1 MSKPPGAP
9 AHRQLIAFCG
19 VLILAAGFA
28 SSLHGQPASK
38 PPAAITDAATGSR
51 AILHVDVVGTGANRR
66 LVTAGVFPEGR
77 TLGPLVVG
85 LGATWAPDGT
95 GFAFFDT
102 QLALRLRDRVGRETV
117 LFQGDQNEQ
126 LYLWQPAWS
135 PDGKQIAA
143 LTFVP
148 GATGPL
154 KMSIALIDEN
164 PWVICLVPESKTY
177 DKMISNIQEIR
188 ARGGRVIPI
197 VTEGDAEIIPSYSTP
212 PNKLRWSADGRRIL
226 ISWESAAVLD
236 TKSGTFELLPGGPIV
251 AEWAPGGD
259 AIYYLDVINRDRGPT
274 LAGLYRATLG
284 SGTPPTKLLDQQQ
297 LSFMGLAVTAR
308 VVLGVMTLSPAGTKL
323 AVAFGSG
330 AGDSGRLNVYAIGAA
345 PDSLVT
351 DKPLATF
358 PTEELI
364 AAIEWAPDETQ
375 VAVIAVAK
383 DGVKI
388 RAMNLGTGAW
398 RTLATLGPLDLNGR
412 EAEVLAFKALS
423 WTQ

>member
-9 AHRQLIAFCG
+9 AHRPLLALCG

-38 PPAAITDAATGSR
+38 PPAPIVDAATGSR

-77 TLGPLVVG
+77 QLGAIVVG
-85 LGATWAPDGT
+85 LGATWSPDGT

-102 QLALRLRDRVGRETV
+102 QLALKLRDRAGQETV
-117 LFQGDQNEQ
+117 LFQGDQSEQ

-154 KMSIALIDEN
+154 KMSIALID
-164 PWVICLVPESKTY
+164 VA
-177 DKMISNIQEIR
+177 
-188 ARGGRVIPI
+188 ARKVQSRFGIPRG
-197 VTEGDAEIIPSYSTP
+197 VTSIPSYSTP

-226 ISWESAAVLD
+226 LSWESAAVLD

-259 AIYYLDVINRDRGPT
+259 AIYYLDVTNRDRPPGPT
-274 LAGLYRATLG
+274 LAGLYRTKLG
-284 SGTPPTKLLDQQQ
+284 SGTPPTRLLDQQQ
-297 LSFMGLAVTAR
+297 LSAMGLAVTTR
-308 VVLGVMTLSPAGTKL
+308 VVLGAMTLSPSGTKL
-323 AVAFGSG
+323 AVGLGSRTGGSG
-330 AGDSGRLNVYAIGAA
+330 KLHVYAIGPS
-345 PDSLVT
+345 PDSLVP

-358 PTEELI
+358 QTEELI

-388 RAMNLGTGAW
+388 RAVNLGTGVW
-398 RTLATLGPLDLNGR
+398 RTLATLGALDLNGR

>member
-1 MSKPPGAP
+1 MSGPPGAP
-9 AHRQLIAFCG
+9 AHRPLIAFCG

-38 PPAAITDAATGSR
+38 PPSPIVDAATGSR

-77 TLGPLVVG
+77 QLGALVVG
-85 LGATWAPDGT
+85 LGATWSPDGK

-102 QLALRLRDRVGRETV
+102 QLALKLRDRAGLETV

-154 KMSIALIDEN
+154 KMSIALIDVAAKKVQSRFGI
-164 PWVICLVPESKTY
+164 P
-177 DKMISNIQEIR
+177 
-188 ARGGRVIPI
+188 RG
-197 VTEGDAEIIPSYSTP
+197 VTNIPSYSTP
-212 PNKLRWSADGRRIL
+212 PNKLRWSADGRKIL
-226 ISWESAAVLD
+226 LSWESAAVLD

-259 AIYYLDVINRDRGPT
+259 AIYYLDVINRDRPPGPT
-274 LAGLYRATLG
+274 LTGLYRTKLG
-284 SGTPPTKLLDQQQ
+284 SGTPPARLLDQQQ
-297 LSFMGLAVTAR
+297 LSAMGLAVSAR
-308 VVLGVMTLSPAGTKL
+308 VVLGTMTLSPGGTKL
-323 AVAFGSG
+323 AVGLGSST
-330 AGDSGRLNVYAIGAA
+330 GDSGKLHVYAIGAA
-345 PDSLVT
+345 PDSLVP

-358 PTEELI
+358 QTEELI

-388 RAMNLGTGAW
+388 RAVNLGTGGW

>member
-9 AHRQLIAFCG
+9 ACRPLLAFCS

-38 PPAAITDAATGSR
+38 PPAPIVDAATGSR

-77 TLGPLVVG
+77 QLGAIVVG
-85 LGATWAPDGT
+85 LGATWSPDGT

-102 QLALRLRDRVGRETV
+102 QLALKLRDRAGQETV

-154 KMSIALIDEN
+154 KMSIALID
-164 PWVICLVPESKTY
+164 VA
-177 DKMISNIQEIR
+177 
-188 ARGGRVIPI
+188 ARKVQSRFGIPRG
-197 VTEGDAEIIPSYSTP
+197 VTNIPSYSTP
-212 PNKLRWSADGRRIL
+212 PNKLRWSADRRRIL
-226 ISWESAAVLD
+226 LSWESAAVLD

-259 AIYYLDVINRDRGPT
+259 AIYYLDVTNRDRPPGPT
-274 LAGLYRATLG
+274 LAGLYRTKLG
-284 SGTPPTKLLDQQQ
+284 SGTPPTRLLDQQQ
-297 LSFMGLAVTAR
+297 LSAMGLAVTTR
-308 VVLGVMTLSPAGTKL
+308 VVLGAMTLSPSGTKL
-323 AVAFGSG
+323 AVGLGSSTGGSG
-330 AGDSGRLNVYAIGAA
+330 KLHVYAIGPS
-345 PDSLVT
+345 PDSLVP

-358 PTEELI
+358 QTEELI

-388 RAMNLGTGAW
+388 RAVNLGTGVW
-398 RTLATLGPLDLNGR
+398 RTLATLGALDLNGR

>member
-9 AHRQLIAFCG
+9 AHRPLLALCG

-38 PPAAITDAATGSR
+38 PPAPIVDAATGSR

-77 TLGPLVVG
+77 QLGAIVVG
-85 LGATWAPDGT
+85 LGATWSPDGT

-102 QLALRLRDRVGRETV
+102 QLALKLRDRAGQETV
-117 LFQGDQNEQ
+117 LFQGDQSEQ

-154 KMSIALIDEN
+154 KMSIALID
-164 PWVICLVPESKTY
+164 VA
-177 DKMISNIQEIR
+177 
-188 ARGGRVIPI
+188 ARKVQSRFGIPRG
-197 VTEGDAEIIPSYSTP
+197 VTSIPSYSTP
-212 PNKLRWSADGRRIL
+212 PNKLRWSADRRRIL
-226 ISWESAAVLD
+226 LSWESAAVLD

-259 AIYYLDVINRDRGPT
+259 AIYYLDVTNRDRPPGPT
-274 LAGLYRATLG
+274 LAGLYRTKLG
-284 SGTPPTKLLDQQQ
+284 SGTPPTRLLDQQQ
-297 LSFMGLAVTAR
+297 LSAMGLAVTTR
-308 VVLGVMTLSPAGTKL
+308 VVLGAMTLSPSGTKL
-323 AVAFGSG
+323 AVGLGSRTGGSG
-330 AGDSGRLNVYAIGAA
+330 KLHVYAIGAA
-345 PDSLVT
+345 PDSLVP
-351 DKPLATF
+351 DKPLASF
-358 PTEELI
+358 QTEELI

-375 VAVIAVAK
+375 LAVVAVAK

-388 RAMNLGTGAW
+388 RAVNLGTGVW

>member
-1 MSKPPGAP
+1 MSEPPGAP
-9 AHRQLIAFCG
+9 AHRPLIAFCG

-28 SSLHGQPASK
+28 SSLHGQPATK
-38 PPAAITDAATGSR
+38 PPSPIVDAATGSR

-154 KMSIALIDEN
+154 KMSIALIDVAAKKVQSRFGI
-164 PWVICLVPESKTY
+164 P
-177 DKMISNIQEIR
+177 
-188 ARGGRVIPI
+188 RG
-197 VTEGDAEIIPSYSTP
+197 VTNIPSYSTP
-212 PNKLRWSADGRRIL
+212 PNKLRWSADGRKIL
-226 ISWESAAVLD
+226 LSWESAAVLD

-259 AIYYLDVINRDRGPT
+259 VINRDRPPGPT
-274 LAGLYRATLG
+274 LTGLYRTKLG
-284 SGTPPTKLLDQQQ
+284 SGTPPTRLLDQQQ
-297 LSFMGLAVTAR
+297 LSTMGLAVTAR
-308 VVLGVMTLSPAGTKL
+308 VVLGTMTLSPGGTKL
-323 AVAFGSG
+323 AVGLGSSTG
-330 AGDSGRLNVYAIGAA
+330 GLGKLHVYAIGAA
-345 PDSLVT
+345 PDSLVP
-351 DKPLATF
+351 DNPLATF
-358 PTEELI
+358 QTEELI

-388 RAMNLGTGAW
+388 RAVNLGTGGW

>member
-9 AHRQLIAFCG
+9 AHRPLLALCG

-38 PPAAITDAATGSR
+38 PPAPIVDAATGSR

-77 TLGPLVVG
+77 QLGAIVVG
-85 LGATWAPDGT
+85 LGATWSPDGT

-102 QLALRLRDRVGRETV
+102 QLALKLRDRAGQETV
-117 LFQGDQNEQ
+117 LFQGDQSEQ

-154 KMSIALIDEN
+154 KMSIALID
-164 PWVICLVPESKTY
+164 VA
-177 DKMISNIQEIR
+177 
-188 ARGGRVIPI
+188 ARKVQSRFGIPRG
-197 VTEGDAEIIPSYSTP
+197 VTNIPSYSTP
-212 PNKLRWSADGRRIL
+212 PNKLRWAADGRKIL
-226 ISWESAAVLD
+226 LSWESAAVLD

-259 AIYYLDVINRDRGPT
+259 AIYYLDVINRDRPPGPT
-274 LAGLYRATLG
+274 LAGLYRTKLG
-284 SGTPPTKLLDQQQ
+284 SGTPPTRLLDQQQ
-297 LSFMGLAVTAR
+297 LSAMGLAVTTR
-308 VVLGVMTLSPAGTKL
+308 VVLGAMTLSPSGTKL
-323 AVAFGSG
+323 AVGLGSRTGGSG
-330 AGDSGRLNVYAIGAA
+330 KLHVYAIGPS
-345 PDSLVT
+345 PDSLVP

-358 PTEELI
+358 QTEELI

-388 RAMNLGTGAW
+388 RAVNLGTGVW
-398 RTLATLGPLDLNGR
+398 RTLATLGALDLNGR

>member
-1 MSKPPGAP
+1 VAAKKVQSRFAIP
-9 AHRQLIAFCG
+9 RG
-19 VLILAAGFA
+19 V
-28 SSLHGQPASK
+28 
-38 PPAAITDAATGSR
+38 T
-51 AILHVDVVGTGANRR
+51 N
-66 LVTAGVFPEGR
+66 
-77 TLGPLVVG
+77 
-85 LGATWAPDGT
+85 
-95 GFAFFDT
+95 
-102 QLALRLRDRVGRETV
+102 
-117 LFQGDQNEQ
+117 
-126 LYLWQPAWS
+126 
-135 PDGKQIAA
+135 
-143 LTFVP
+143 
-148 GATGPL
+148 
-154 KMSIALIDEN
+154 
-164 PWVICLVPESKTY
+164 
-177 DKMISNIQEIR
+177 
-188 ARGGRVIPI
+188 
-197 VTEGDAEIIPSYSTP
+197 IPSYSTP
-212 PNKLRWSADGRRIL
+212 PNKLRWSADGRKIL

-236 TKSGTFELLPGGPIV
+236 TKTGTFELLPGGPIV

-259 AIYYLDVINRDRGPT
+259 AIYYLDIINRDRPSGPT
-274 LAGLYRATLG
+274 LAGLYRTKLG

-351 DKPLATF
+351 DKPLAIF
-358 PTEELI
+358 QTEDPI
-364 AAIEWAPDETQ
+364 TAIEWAPDETQ

-388 RAMNLGTGAW
+388 RAVNLGTGAW

>member
-1 MSKPPGAP
+1 MSKPPDAP
-9 AHRQLIAFCG
+9 AHRPLLAFCS

-38 PPAAITDAATGSR
+38 PPAPIIDAATGSR

-102 QLALRLRDRVGRETV
+102 QLALKLRDRVGRETV

-154 KMSIALIDEN
+154 KMSIALID
-164 PWVICLVPESKTY
+164 VAAK
-177 DKMISNIQEIR
+177 KIQVRFAIP
-188 ARGGRVIPI
+188 RG
-197 VTEGDAEIIPSYSTP
+197 VTNIPSYSTP
-212 PNKLRWSADGRRIL
+212 PNKLRWSADGRKIL

-274 LAGLYRATLG
+274 LAGLYRAKLE

-351 DKPLATF
+351 DKPLAIF
-358 PTEELI
+358 QTEEPI
-364 AAIEWAPDETQ
+364 TAIEWAPDETQ
-375 VAVIAVAK
+375 LAVIAVAK
-383 DGVKI
+383 DSVKI
-388 RAMNLGTGAW
+388 RAVNLGTGAW
-398 RTLATLGPLDLNGR
+398 RTLATLGPLDLNRR

>member
-9 AHRQLIAFCG
+9 AHRPLIAFCG

-38 PPAAITDAATGSR
+38 PAAAITDAATGSR

-154 KMSIALIDEN
+154 KMSIALIDVAAKKVQSRFAI
-164 PWVICLVPESKTY
+164 P
-177 DKMISNIQEIR
+177 
-188 ARGGRVIPI
+188 RG
-197 VTEGDAEIIPSYSTP
+197 VTNIPSYSTP

-284 SGTPPTKLLDQQQ
+284 SGTSPTKLLDQQQ

-388 RAMNLGTGAW
+388 RAVNLGTGAW

>member
-9 AHRQLIAFCG
+9 ACRPLLAFCS

-38 PPAAITDAATGSR
+38 PPAPIVDAATGSR

-77 TLGPLVVG
+77 QLGAIVVG
-85 LGATWAPDGT
+85 LGATWSPDGT

-102 QLALRLRDRVGRETV
+102 QLALKLRDRAGQETV

-154 KMSIALIDEN
+154 KMSIALID
-164 PWVICLVPESKTY
+164 VA
-177 DKMISNIQEIR
+177 
-188 ARGGRVIPI
+188 ARKVQSRFGIPRG
-197 VTEGDAEIIPSYSTP
+197 VTNIPSYSTP
-212 PNKLRWSADGRRIL
+212 PNKLRWSADGRKIL

-259 AIYYLDVINRDRGPT
+259 AIYYLDVTNRDRPPGPT
-274 LAGLYRATLG
+274 LAGLYRTKLG
-284 SGTPPTKLLDQQQ
+284 SGTPPTRLLDQQQ
-297 LSFMGLAVTAR
+297 LSAMGLAVTTR
-308 VVLGVMTLSPAGTKL
+308 VVLGAMTLSPSGTKL
-323 AVAFGSG
+323 AVGLGSSTGGSG
-330 AGDSGRLNVYAIGAA
+330 KLHVYAIGPS
-345 PDSLVT
+345 PDSLVP

-358 PTEELI
+358 QTEELI

-388 RAMNLGTGAW
+388 RAVNLGTGVW
-398 RTLATLGPLDLNGR
+398 RTLATLGALDLNGR

>member
-1 MSKPPGAP
+1 MSNPPSAP
-9 AHRQLIAFCG
+9 AHRPLLAFCG
-19 VLILAAGFA
+19 VLILATGFA

-38 PPAAITDAATGSR
+38 PPAPIVDAATGSR

-77 TLGPLVVG
+77 QLGAIVVG
-85 LGATWAPDGT
+85 LGATWSPAGT

-102 QLALRLRDRVGRETV
+102 QLALRLRDRAGQETV

-148 GATGPL
+148 GAAGPL
-154 KMSIALIDEN
+154 KMSIALIDVAAKKVQSRFAI
-164 PWVICLVPESKTY
+164 P
-177 DKMISNIQEIR
+177 
-188 ARGGRVIPI
+188 RG
-197 VTEGDAEIIPSYSTP
+197 VTNIPSYSTP

-226 ISWESAAVLD
+226 LSWESAAVLD

-259 AIYYLDVINRDRGPT
+259 AIYYLDVINRDKPSPT
-274 LAGLYRATLG
+274 LAGLYRTKLG
-284 SGTPPTKLLDQQQ
+284 SGTPPTRLLDQQQ
-297 LSFMGLAVTAR
+297 LSFMGLAVTTR
-308 VVLGVMTLSPAGTKL
+308 IVLGVMTLSPAGTKL
-323 AVAFGSG
+323 AVALGSG
-330 AGDSGRLNVYAIGAA
+330 AGDSGRLNVYAIGVGA
-345 PDSLVT
+345 DSLVP

-358 PTEELI
+358 QTEELI
-364 AAIEWAPDETQ
+364 AAIEWAPDEKQ

-388 RAMNLGTGAW
+388 RAVNLGTGGW
-398 RTLATLGPLDLNGR
+398 RTLATLGALDLNGR

>member
-9 AHRQLIAFCG
+9 AHRPLLALCG

-38 PPAAITDAATGSR
+38 PPAPIVDAATGSR

-77 TLGPLVVG
+77 QLGAIVVG
-85 LGATWAPDGT
+85 LGATWSPDGT

-102 QLALRLRDRVGRETV
+102 QLALKLRDRAGQETL
-117 LFQGDQNEQ
+117 LFQGDQSEQ

-154 KMSIALIDEN
+154 KMSIALID
-164 PWVICLVPESKTY
+164 VA
-177 DKMISNIQEIR
+177 
-188 ARGGRVIPI
+188 ARKVQSRFGIPRG
-197 VTEGDAEIIPSYSTP
+197 VTSIPSYSTP
-212 PNKLRWSADGRRIL
+212 PNKLRWSADRRRIL
-226 ISWESAAVLD
+226 LSWESAAVLD

-259 AIYYLDVINRDRGPT
+259 AIYYLDVTNRDRPPGPT
-274 LAGLYRATLG
+274 LAGLYRTKLG
-284 SGTPPTKLLDQQQ
+284 SGTPPTRLLDQQQ
-297 LSFMGLAVTAR
+297 LSAMGLAVTTR
-308 VVLGVMTLSPAGTKL
+308 VVLGAMTLSPSGTKL
-323 AVAFGSG
+323 AVGLGSSTGGSG
-330 AGDSGRLNVYAIGAA
+330 KLHVYAIGPS
-345 PDSLVT
+345 PDSLVP

-358 PTEELI
+358 QTEELI

-388 RAMNLGTGAW
+388 RAVNLGTGVW
-398 RTLATLGPLDLNGR
+398 RTLATLGALDLNGR

>member
-1 MSKPPGAP
+1 MSKPPDAP
-9 AHRQLIAFCG
+9 APRPLLAFCS
-19 VLILAAGFA
+19 VLILAAGFS
-28 SSLHGQPASK
+28 SSLYGQPAPK
-38 PPAAITDAATGSR
+38 PPAAIIDAATGSR

-77 TLGPLVVG
+77 KLGALVVG
-85 LGATWAPDGT
+85 LGATWSPDGT

-102 QLALRLRDRVGRETV
+102 QLALRLRDRAGRETV

-135 PDGKQIAA
+135 PDGRQIAA

-148 GATGPL
+148 APTGPL
-154 KMSIALIDEN
+154 KMSIALID
-164 PWVICLVPESKTY
+164 VAAK
-177 DKMISNIQEIR
+177 KIQSRFAIP
-188 ARGGRVIPI
+188 RG
-197 VTEGDAEIIPSYSTP
+197 VTNIPSYSTP
-212 PNKLRWSADGRRIL
+212 PNKLRWSADGRKIL

-236 TKSGTFELLPGGPIV
+236 TKNGTFELLPGGPIV

-259 AIYYLDVINRDRGPT
+259 AIYYLDIINRDKPSPT

-284 SGTPPTKLLDQQQ
+284 SGTPPTRLLDQQQ
-297 LSFMGLAVTAR
+297 LSFRGLAVTAR

-323 AVAFGSG
+323 AVALGSG
-330 AGDSGRLNVYAIGAA
+330 AGDAGRLNVYAVGAG
-345 PDSLVT
+345 PDGLVT
-351 DKPLATF
+351 DTPLAAF

-364 AAIEWAPDETQ
+364 AAIEWAPDEAQ
-375 VAVIAVAK
+375 VAVVAVAK

-388 RAMNLGTGAW
+388 RAVNLGTGAW

>member
-1 MSKPPGAP
+1 MSIRPGAP
-9 AHRQLIAFCG
+9 PHRPLVAFCG
-19 VLILAAGFA
+19 VLVLASGFA
-28 SSLHGQPASK
+28 SNLHGQPTSK
-38 PPAAITDAATGSR
+38 PPAAIVDAATGSR

-77 TLGPLVVG
+77 QLGALVVG

-95 GFAFFDT
+95 AFAFFDT
-102 QLALRLRDRVGRETV
+102 QLALKLRDRAGREAV

-126 LYLWQPAWS
+126 LYLWQPAWA

-148 GATGPL
+148 GGTGPL
-154 KMSIALIDEN
+154 KMSIVLID
-164 PWVICLVPESKTY
+164 VAAK
-177 DKMISNIQEIR
+177 KIQSRFGIP
-188 ARGGRVIPI
+188 RG
-197 VTEGDAEIIPSYSTP
+197 VTNIPSYSTP

-226 ISWESAAVLD
+226 LSWESAAVLD

-259 AIYYLDVINRDRGPT
+259 AIYYLDVINRDKPSPT
-274 LAGLYRATLG
+274 LAGLYRTKLG
-284 SGTPPTKLLDQQQ
+284 SGTPPTRLLDQQQ
-297 LSFMGLAVTAR
+297 LSFMGLAVTTR
-308 VVLGVMTLSPAGTKL
+308 IVLGVMTLSPAGTKL
-323 AVAFGSG
+323 AVALGSG
-330 AGDSGRLNVYAIGAA
+330 AGDSGRLNVYAIGVGA
-345 PDSLVT
+345 DSLVP

-358 PTEELI
+358 QTEELI
-364 AAIEWAPDETQ
+364 AAIEWAPDEKQ

-388 RAMNLGTGAW
+388 RAVNLGTGGW
-398 RTLATLGPLDLNGR
+398 RTLATLGALDLNGR

>member
-1 MSKPPGAP
+1 MSEPPGAP
-9 AHRQLIAFCG
+9 AHRPLIAFCG

-77 TLGPLVVG
+77 QLGALVVG
-85 LGATWAPDGT
+85 LGATWSPDGK

-102 QLALRLRDRVGRETV
+102 QLALKLRDRAGLETV

-154 KMSIALIDEN
+154 KMSIALIDVAAKKVQSRFGI
-164 PWVICLVPESKTY
+164 P
-177 DKMISNIQEIR
+177 
-188 ARGGRVIPI
+188 RG
-197 VTEGDAEIIPSYSTP
+197 VTNIPSYSTP
-212 PNKLRWSADGRRIL
+212 PNKLRWSADGRKIL
-226 ISWESAAVLD
+226 LSWESAAVLD

-259 AIYYLDVINRDRGPT
+259 AIYYLDVINRDRPPGPT
-274 LAGLYRATLG
+274 LTGLYRTKLG
-284 SGTPPTKLLDQQQ
+284 SGTPPTRLLDQQQ
-297 LSFMGLAVTAR
+297 LSAMGLAVSAR
-308 VVLGVMTLSPAGTKL
+308 VVLGTMTLSPGGTKL
-323 AVAFGSG
+323 AVGLGSSTGGSG
-330 AGDSGRLNVYAIGAA
+330 KLHVYAIGAA
-345 PDSLVT
+345 PDSLVP

-358 PTEELI
+358 QTEELI

-375 VAVIAVAK
+375 VAVVAVAK

-388 RAMNLGTGAW
+388 RAVNLGTGGW

>member
-9 AHRQLIAFCG
+9 AHRPLLALCG

-38 PPAAITDAATGSR
+38 PPAPIVDAATGSR

-77 TLGPLVVG
+77 QLGAIVVG
-85 LGATWAPDGT
+85 LGATWSPDGT

-102 QLALRLRDRVGRETV
+102 QLALKLRDRAGQETV
-117 LFQGDQNEQ
+117 LFQGDQSEQ

-154 KMSIALIDEN
+154 KMSIALID
-164 PWVICLVPESKTY
+164 VA
-177 DKMISNIQEIR
+177 
-188 ARGGRVIPI
+188 ARKVQSRFGIPRG
-197 VTEGDAEIIPSYSTP
+197 VTSIPSYSTP
-212 PNKLRWSADGRRIL
+212 PNKLRWSADRRRIL
-226 ISWESAAVLD
+226 LSWESAAVLD

-259 AIYYLDVINRDRGPT
+259 AIYYLDVINRDRPPGPT
-274 LAGLYRATLG
+274 LAGLYRTKLG
-284 SGTPPTKLLDQQQ
+284 SGTPPTRLLDQQQ
-297 LSFMGLAVTAR
+297 LSAMGLAVTTR
-308 VVLGVMTLSPAGTKL
+308 VVLGAMTLSPSGTKL
-323 AVAFGSG
+323 AVGLGSSTGGSG
-330 AGDSGRLNVYAIGAA
+330 KLHVYAIGPS
-345 PDSLVT
+345 PDSLVP

-358 PTEELI
+358 QTEELI

-388 RAMNLGTGAW
+388 RAVNLGTGVW
-398 RTLATLGPLDLNGR
+398 RTLATLGALDLNGR

>member
-1 MSKPPGAP
+1 MSNPPGAP
-9 AHRQLIAFCG
+9 AHRPLLAFCG
-19 VLILAAGFA
+19 VLILATGFA

-38 PPAAITDAATGSR
+38 PPAPIVDAATGSR

-77 TLGPLVVG
+77 QLGAIVVG
-85 LGATWAPDGT
+85 LGATWSPAGT

-102 QLALRLRDRVGRETV
+102 QLALRLRDRAGQETV

-148 GATGPL
+148 GAAGPL
-154 KMSIALIDEN
+154 KMSIALIDVAAKKVQSRFAI
-164 PWVICLVPESKTY
+164 P
-177 DKMISNIQEIR
+177 
-188 ARGGRVIPI
+188 RG
-197 VTEGDAEIIPSYSTP
+197 VTNIPSYSTP

-226 ISWESAAVLD
+226 LSWESAAVLD

-259 AIYYLDVINRDRGPT
+259 AIYYLDVINRDKPSPT
-274 LAGLYRATLG
+274 LAGLYRTKLG
-284 SGTPPTKLLDQQQ
+284 SGTPPTRLLDQQQ
-297 LSFMGLAVTAR
+297 LSFMGLAVTTR
-308 VVLGVMTLSPAGTKL
+308 IVLGVMTLSPAGTKL
-323 AVAFGSG
+323 AVALGSG
-330 AGDSGRLNVYAIGAA
+330 AGDSGRLNVYAIGVGA
-345 PDSLVT
+345 DSLVP

-358 PTEELI
+358 QTEELI
-364 AAIEWAPDETQ
+364 AAIEWAPDEKQ

-388 RAMNLGTGAW
+388 RAVNLGTGGW
-398 RTLATLGPLDLNGR
+398 RTLATLGALDLNGR

>member
-9 AHRQLIAFCG
+9 AHRPLLALCG

-38 PPAAITDAATGSR
+38 PPAPIVDAATGSR

-77 TLGPLVVG
+77 QLGAIVVG
-85 LGATWAPDGT
+85 LGATWSPDGT

-102 QLALRLRDRVGRETV
+102 QLALKLRDRAGQETV
-117 LFQGDQNEQ
+117 LFQGDQSEQ

-154 KMSIALIDEN
+154 KMSIALID
-164 PWVICLVPESKTY
+164 VA
-177 DKMISNIQEIR
+177 
-188 ARGGRVIPI
+188 ARKVQSRFGIPRG
-197 VTEGDAEIIPSYSTP
+197 VTNIPSYSTP

-226 ISWESAAVLD
+226 LSWESAAVLD

-259 AIYYLDVINRDRGPT
+259 AIYYLDVTNRDRPPGPT
-274 LAGLYRATLG
+274 LAGLYRTKLG
-284 SGTPPTKLLDQQQ
+284 SGTPPTRLLDQQQ
-297 LSFMGLAVTAR
+297 LSAMGLAVTTR
-308 VVLGVMTLSPAGTKL
+308 VVLGAMTLSPSGTKL
-323 AVAFGSG
+323 AVGLGSSTGGSG
-330 AGDSGRLNVYAIGAA
+330 KLHVYAIGPS
-345 PDSLVT
+345 PDSLVP

-358 PTEELI
+358 QTEELI

-388 RAMNLGTGAW
+388 RAVNLGTGVW
-398 RTLATLGPLDLNGR
+398 RTLATLGALDLNGR

>member
-1 MSKPPGAP
+1 MAKPPGAP
-9 AHRQLIAFCG
+9 AHRPLIAFCG

-77 TLGPLVVG
+77 KLGPLVVG

-102 QLALRLRDRVGRETV
+102 QLALKLRDRVGRETV
-117 LFQGDQNEQ
+117 LFQGDQSEQ

-154 KMSIALIDEN
+154 KMSIALID
-164 PWVICLVPESKTY
+164 VA
-177 DKMISNIQEIR
+177 
-188 ARGGRVIPI
+188 ARKVQSRFAIPRG
-197 VTEGDAEIIPSYSTP
+197 VTNIPSYSTP
-212 PNKLRWSADGRRIL
+212 PNKLRWSADGRKIL
-226 ISWESAAVLD
+226 LSWESAAVLD

-259 AIYYLDVINRDRGPT
+259 AIYYLDVINRDRPPGPI
-274 LAGLYRATLG
+274 LSGLYRTKLG
-284 SGTPPTKLLDQQQ
+284 SGTPPTRLLDQQQ
-297 LSFMGLAVTAR
+297 LSAMGLAITAR
-308 VVLGVMTLSPAGTKL
+308 VVLGAMTLSPSGTKL
-323 AVAFGSG
+323 AVGLGSSTG
-330 AGDSGRLNVYAIGAA
+330 SSGKLHVYAVGAA
-345 PDSLVT
+345 PDSLVP

-358 PTEELI
+358 QTEELI

-388 RAMNLGTGAW
+388 RAVNLGTGGW

>member
-9 AHRQLIAFCG
+9 AHRPLIAFFS
-19 VLILAAGFA
+19 VLILAGGFV

-38 PPAAITDAATGSR
+38 PSAPIVNAATGSR
-51 AILHVDVVGTGANRR
+51 AILHVDVLGTGANRR

-77 TLGPLVVG
+77 QLGALVVG
-85 LGATWAPDGT
+85 LGATWSPDGT

-102 QLALRLRDRVGRETV
+102 QLALKLRNRAGQETV

-154 KMSIALIDEN
+154 KMSIALIDVAAKKVQSRFAI
-164 PWVICLVPESKTY
+164 P
-177 DKMISNIQEIR
+177 
-188 ARGGRVIPI
+188 RG
-197 VTEGDAEIIPSYSTP
+197 VTNIPSYSTP

-226 ISWESAAVLD
+226 LSWESAVVLD

-259 AIYYLDVINRDRGPT
+259 AIYYLDVINRDKPSPT
-274 LAGLYRATLG
+274 LAGLYRAMLG
-284 SGTPPTKLLDQQQ
+284 SGTPPTRLLDQQQ

-308 VVLGVMTLSPAGTKL
+308 IVLGVMTLSPAGTKL
-323 AVAFGSG
+323 AVALGSG
-330 AGDSGRLNVYAIGAA
+330 AADAGRLNVYAIGAG
-345 PDSLVT
+345 PDGLVT

-358 PTEELI
+358 QTEELI

-375 VAVIAVAK
+375 VALIAVAK

-388 RAMNLGTGAW
+388 RAVNLATGAW

>member
-9 AHRQLIAFCG
+9 AHRPLLALCG

-38 PPAAITDAATGSR
+38 PPAPIVDAATGSR

-77 TLGPLVVG
+77 QLGAIVVG
-85 LGATWAPDGT
+85 LGATWSPDGT

-102 QLALRLRDRVGRETV
+102 QLALKLRDRAGQETL
-117 LFQGDQNEQ
+117 LFQGDQSEQ

-154 KMSIALIDEN
+154 KMSIALID
-164 PWVICLVPESKTY
+164 VA
-177 DKMISNIQEIR
+177 
-188 ARGGRVIPI
+188 ARKVQSRFGIPRG
-197 VTEGDAEIIPSYSTP
+197 VTSIPSYSTP

-226 ISWESAAVLD
+226 LSWESAAVLD

-259 AIYYLDVINRDRGPT
+259 AIYYLDVTNRDRPPGPT
-274 LAGLYRATLG
+274 LAGLYRTKLG
-284 SGTPPTKLLDQQQ
+284 SGTPPTRLLDQQQ
-297 LSFMGLAVTAR
+297 LSAMGLAVTTR
-308 VVLGVMTLSPAGTKL
+308 VVLGAMTLSPSGTKL
-323 AVAFGSG
+323 AVGLGSSTGGSG
-330 AGDSGRLNVYAIGAA
+330 KLHVYAIGPS
-345 PDSLVT
+345 PDSLVP

-358 PTEELI
+358 QTEELI

-388 RAMNLGTGAW
+388 RAVNLGTGVW
-398 RTLATLGPLDLNGR
+398 RTLATLGALDLNGR

>member
-9 AHRQLIAFCG
+9 AHRPLLALCG

-38 PPAAITDAATGSR
+38 PPAPIVDAATGSR

-77 TLGPLVVG
+77 QLGAIVVG
-85 LGATWAPDGT
+85 LGATWSPDGT

-102 QLALRLRDRVGRETV
+102 QLALKLRDRAGQETV
-117 LFQGDQNEQ
+117 LFQGEPNEQ

-154 KMSIALIDEN
+154 KMSIALID
-164 PWVICLVPESKTY
+164 VA
-177 DKMISNIQEIR
+177 
-188 ARGGRVIPI
+188 ARKVQSRFGIPRG
-197 VTEGDAEIIPSYSTP
+197 VTSIPSYSTP
-212 PNKLRWSADGRRIL
+212 PNKLRWSADRRRIL
-226 ISWESAAVLD
+226 LSWESAAVLD

-259 AIYYLDVINRDRGPT
+259 AIYYLDVTNRDRPPGPT
-274 LAGLYRATLG
+274 LAGLYRTKLG
-284 SGTPPTKLLDQQQ
+284 SGTPPTRLLDQQQ
-297 LSFMGLAVTAR
+297 LSAMGLAVTTR
-308 VVLGVMTLSPAGTKL
+308 VVLGAMTLSPSGTKL
-323 AVAFGSG
+323 AVGLGSSTGGSG
-330 AGDSGRLNVYAIGAA
+330 KLHVYAIGPS
-345 PDSLVT
+345 PDSLVP

-358 PTEELI
+358 QTEELI

-388 RAMNLGTGAW
+388 RAVNLGTGVW
-398 RTLATLGPLDLNGR
+398 RTLATLGALDLNGR

>member
-9 AHRQLIAFCG
+9 AHRPLLALCG

-38 PPAAITDAATGSR
+38 PPAPIVDAATGSR

-77 TLGPLVVG
+77 QLGAIVVG
-85 LGATWAPDGT
+85 LGATWSPDGT

-102 QLALRLRDRVGRETV
+102 QLALKLRDRAGQETV
-117 LFQGDQNEQ
+117 LFQGDQSEQ

-154 KMSIALIDEN
+154 KMSIALID
-164 PWVICLVPESKTY
+164 VA
-177 DKMISNIQEIR
+177 
-188 ARGGRVIPI
+188 ARKVQSRFGIPRG
-197 VTEGDAEIIPSYSTP
+197 VTSIPSYSTP
-212 PNKLRWSADGRRIL
+212 PNKLRWSADRRRIL
-226 ISWESAAVLD
+226 LSWESAAVLD

-259 AIYYLDVINRDRGPT
+259 AIYYLDVTNRDRPPGPT
-274 LAGLYRATLG
+274 LAGLYRTKLG
-284 SGTPPTKLLDQQQ
+284 SGTPPTRLLDQQQ
-297 LSFMGLAVTAR
+297 LSAMGLAVTTR
-308 VVLGVMTLSPAGTKL
+308 VVLGAMTLSPSGTKL
-323 AVAFGSG
+323 AVGLGSSTGGSG
-330 AGDSGRLNVYAIGAA
+330 KLHVYAIGPS
-345 PDSLVT
+345 PDSLVP

-358 PTEELI
+358 QTEELI

-388 RAMNLGTGAW
+388 RAVNLGTGVW
-398 RTLATLGPLDLNGR
+398 RTLATLGALDLNGR